1 MTGTKVRFN
10 IFVPF
15 NLINLIQFAC
25 NRIVTSTVTFAFVE
39 LCTNPRIRSLETR
52 PLISI
57 CYVHDFSFKNYSDVL
72 CIISFYD
79 DSKMISL
86 PGVINVV
93 SNVSFNFFFHVKLCF
108 IHFYINV
115 CQSQEL
121 KDFIILYVLIICIT
135 TSQRVVVFYVSRY
148 SNSFC
153 QL

>member
-39 LCTNPRIRSLETR
+39 LCTNPRTRSLETR

-79 DSKMISL
+79 DSK
-86 PGVINVV
+86 INVV
-93 SNVSFNFFFHVKLCF
+93 SNVSFHFFSMWNCVL
-108 IHFYINV
+108 YIFTSTFV
-115 CQSQEL
+115 SHRSWRTL
-121 KDFIILYVLIICIT
+121 LSSMYLHIICIT

>member
-39 LCTNPRIRSLETR
+39 LCTNPRTRSLETR

-79 DSKMISL
+79 DSK
-86 PGVINVV
+86 INVV
-93 SNVSFNFFFHVKLCF
+93 SNVSFHFFFHVKLYF

-121 KDFIILYVLIICIT
+121 KDFIVLYVLTYNMYYNFSTCCSILCFK
-135 TSQRVVVFYVSRY
+135 VF
-148 SNSFC
+148 
-153 QL
+153 